1 METQTPT
8 KPPRAPIIN
17 APLPLTAFALVLIAL
32 HGLRVF
38 SPETFQISALYTG
51 ALFPERFWGWTGSLI
66 SGPGV
71 APPYAGL
78 ISAMAPF
85 VLSALL
91 HGDWFHVILN
101 AVFLIAIGKP
111 VLEIISVLRR
121 GRGTGGAVTLF
132 VLIFASQA
140 GGGLVYLLLNNP
152 AGPIAVGAS
161 GGISGLM
168 GAYFLMRDGAAA
180 RLLSRNFLTVSAI
193 FIVGNFLF
201 ALIGPSLLGAAIA
214 WEVHVGGYIAGALIA
229 RFLVWDGVRRLDI

>member
-1 METQTPT
+1 MDRQTT
-8 KPPRAPIIN
+8 TRAPIIN
-17 APLPLTAFALVLIAL
+17 APLPLTVFAVLLIAL

-38 SPETFQISALYTG
+38 GPESLEIAALYSG

-66 SGPGV
+66 TGPGI
-71 APPYAGL
+71 APPYAGA

-101 AVFLIAIGKP
+101 AAFLIAIGKP
-111 VLEIISVLRR
+111 VLEMIGVLR
-121 GRGTGGAVTLF
+121 GQGAGATVTLF
-132 VLIFASQA
+132 TLIFAAQA

-152 AGPIAVGAS
+152 VGPIAVGAS

-168 GAYFLMRDGAAA
+168 GAYFLMREGGAA
-180 RLLSRNFLTVSAI
+180 RLLSRSFLTVSSI

-201 ALIGPSLLGAAIA
+201 ALVGPTLLGASIA
-214 WEVHVGGYIAGALIA
+214 WEVHVGGYIAGALFG
-229 RFLVWDGVRRLDI
+229 RFLIWDALRKLDM

>member
-1 METQTPT
+1 MNTQT
-8 KPPRAPIIN
+8 KRAPIIN

-38 SPETFQISALYTG
+38 SPETLQISALYTG
-51 ALFPERFWGWTGSLI
+51 ALFPERFWGWAGSLVP
-66 SGPGV
+66 GPGV

-78 ISAMAPF
+78 ISALAPF
-85 VLSALL
+85 LLSTLL
-91 HGDWFHVILN
+91 HGDWFHVLLN
-101 AVFLIAIGKP
+101 AAFLIAIGKP
-111 VLEIISVLRR
+111 VLEIISVLRG
-121 GRGTGGAVTLF
+121 GRDAGAVVMLF

-140 GGGLVYLLLNNP
+140 GGGVVYLLLNHP

-180 RLLSRNFLTVSAI
+180 RLRSRNFLTVSAI

-214 WEVHVGGYIAGALIA
+214 WEVHVGGYIAGAIIA
-229 RFLVWDGVRRLDI
+229 RFLVWDGVRRLEF